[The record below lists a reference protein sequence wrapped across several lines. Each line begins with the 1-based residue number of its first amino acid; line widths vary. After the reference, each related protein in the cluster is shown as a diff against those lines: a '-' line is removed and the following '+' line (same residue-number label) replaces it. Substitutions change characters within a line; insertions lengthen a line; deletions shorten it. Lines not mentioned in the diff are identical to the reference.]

1 MVQLSVLFLLTFL
14 KDFSLKPFTQGLS
27 HAISHHLQA
36 LATLYTEGT
45 DDAVNTVMV
54 KLITFLIVSLFICY
68 PFPFFDVTIPGY
80 NAEFTKPWLQYDV
93 LVVAVRSA
101 AAASGA

>member
-36 LATLYTEGT
+36 LATLYTEGA
-45 DDAVNTVMV
+45 DDGSQYRDGKINH
-54 KLITFLIVSLFICY
+54 FLDSLSLHLLSLS
-68 PFPFFDVTIPGY
+68 FFDVTIPGY

>member
-36 LATLYTEGT
+36 LATLYTEGA
-45 DDAVNTVMV
+45 DDGSQYRDGKINHFLDSLSLHLLSLSFFLMLQCRVYNT
-54 KLITFLIVSLFICY
+54 L
-68 PFPFFDVTIPGY
+68 VTILC
-80 NAEFTKPWLQYDV
+80 A
-93 LVVAVRSA
+93 RCRR
-101 AAASGA
+101 

>member
-45 DDAVNTVMV
+45 DDGSQYRDGKINHF
-54 KLITFLIVSLFICY
+54 LDSLSLHLFSLLIVNNPNSNPN
-68 PFPFFDVTIPGY
+68 PF
-80 NAEFTKPWLQYDV
+80 PWLQIHMSV
-93 LVVAVRSA
+93 IAVCSAAIRSA
-101 AAASGA
+101 ASGG